1 MSFGV
6 SCESQ
11 AEAEKLGGDS
21 PGGGFVCWGAS
32 EARPERMKNAGNEF
46 QTKGQWVLE
55 VLKLEVKVQTF
66 KA

>member
-1 MSFGV
+1 
-6 SCESQ
+6 
-11 AEAEKLGGDS
+11 
-21 PGGGFVCWGAS
+21 
-32 EARPERMKNAGNEF
+32 MKNAGNEF